1 MRWLIWPGIWISCPR
16 AAYLAA
22 MLLLEQVSVD
32 PAVDAHLCEHA
43 RELVEMLE
51 RDPVNERASLDIAVT

>member
-1 MRWLIWPGIWISCPR
+1 
-16 AAYLAA
+16 

-32 PAVDAHLCEHA
+32 PAVDAHLREHA

-51 RDPVNERASLDIAVT
+51 RDPVNERASLDITVT